1 MREIG
6 KTIAKL
12 HNSGIIHGN
21 LDVTA
26 VLVLSKP
33 GASLSVRLTG
43 FSHGIHSTEPDD
55 KATEMRTLEKDLQQ
69 LSPVFHS
76 ELVLALY
83 EGYEADLLGKEE
95 ILERITVSRLSV
107 IL

>member
-1 MREIG
+1 MRELG
-6 KTIAKL
+6 KTLAKL

-21 LDVTA
+21 LDA
-26 VLVLSKP
+26 NGVLILSQP
-33 GASLSVRLTG
+33 GARLSVRLTG
-43 FSHGIHSTEPDD
+43 FSHGLHSTEPDD
-55 KATEMRTLEKDLQQ
+55 KATEMRALEKNLQQ

-76 ELVLALY
+76 ELVEALY